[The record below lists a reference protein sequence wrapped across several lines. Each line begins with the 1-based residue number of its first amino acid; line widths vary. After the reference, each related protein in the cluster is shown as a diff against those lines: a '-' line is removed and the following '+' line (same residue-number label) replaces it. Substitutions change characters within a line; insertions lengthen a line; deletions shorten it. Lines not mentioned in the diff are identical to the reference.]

1 MPNGFMSTPPSETAL
16 RIAYAYYSWE
26 YEFTDEIEAALEQD
40 YIKNTHLYDT
50 ETPLKVIRLFY

>member
-1 MPNGFMSTPPSETAL
+1 MSTPPSETAL